1 MNNKRDAE
9 ATELAKKTA
18 GHESVRLFLLLHVK
32 ENYLAVAILLRMR
45 IAGYWESARIS
56 AFALRRI
63 VSTSAPKISRPS
75 AV

>member
-1 MNNKRDAE
+1 MINKRDAE

-18 GHESVRLFLLLHVK
+18 GHESVRLILLLHVK
-32 ENYLAVAILLRMR
+32 ENYLTVTMLLRMR
-45 IAGYWESARIS
+45 IVHAWESARIS

-63 VSTSAPKISRPS
+63 VFTSAPKISRPS